1 MLCKIM
7 QWNSHNNP
15 VTRSGCTLWIHQ
27 WKQAQLYWDK
37 RGNVHWFP
45 ERTTKN
51 EFEMTM
57 QFTEE
62 KRQKLW
68 NTAEIL
74 SCPFV
79 ERDRIRSFHAWLNSH
94 MSSKVPKLC
103 TCQNN
108 RLVYTTLDYVKII
121 YFTDFHVIFC
131 DLRLS
136 VCIRNGI
143 TQGSFDKLIW

>member
-1 MLCKIM
+1 MT
-7 QWNSHNNP
+7 
-15 VTRSGCTLWIHQ
+15 V
-27 WKQAQLYWDK
+27 QL
-37 RGNVHWFP
+37 
-45 ERTTKN
+45 
-51 EFEMTM
+51 
-57 QFTEE
+57 TEE
-62 KRQKLW
+62 KWQKLR

-131 DLRLS
+131 DLRFS